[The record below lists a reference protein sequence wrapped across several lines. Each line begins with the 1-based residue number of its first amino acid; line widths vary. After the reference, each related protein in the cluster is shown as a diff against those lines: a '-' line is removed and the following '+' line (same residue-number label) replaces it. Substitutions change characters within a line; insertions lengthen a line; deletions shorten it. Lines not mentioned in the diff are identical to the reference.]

1 MVTMSSP
8 VGPTGCH
15 STNPSTFGEVPE
27 FDEKK
32 TKIIEVFDIIV
43 SDQIWLRCHTGSCF
57 YYNKSDIISLY
68 YFLFQY
74 SRRHKRFPSI
84 DEDIQTWP
92 VFLLLYCCHKRNVFV
107 WLE

>member
-1 MVTMSSP
+1 MTSLTL
-8 VGPTGCH
+8 PTGCH
-15 STNPSTFGEVPE
+15 STQPSTFGEVYK

-32 TKIIEVFDIIV
+32 TKIIKVFDIIV
-43 SDQIWLRCHTGSCF
+43 SDQIWLRSDSGAYFCF
-57 YYNKSDIISLY
+57 KKSDISSLY

-84 DEDIQTWP
+84 DKDIKSWP
-92 VFLLLYCCHKRNVFV
+92 LFLLLYCCHKRNVFV